1 VTGPVVIARGVV
13 ARGAGGRTI
22 CTACGADAVIG
33 EACPECRQLAAPE
46 GLAGTL
52 TVATSA
58 AGRRLV
64 VTVER
69 TPEGR
74 WAPRELGYR
83 PRITRLAFGRW

>member
-1 VTGPVVIARGVV
+1 VTGPVVIARGVI

-58 AGRRLV
+58 AGRRVV

-69 TPEGR
+69 TPEGG
-74 WAPRELGYR
+74 WTPRELGR
-83 PRITRLAFGRW
+83 CRVITPVGFNR